1 MHTVYDH
8 IIVGA
13 GSAGCVLANRLSADS
28 SRSVLLIEASADYAP
43 GAEADDIRDPYPLS
57 SYNSS
62 YFWPDLKAFWRNSA
76 AGGAVKFPQARVMG
90 GGSAV
95 AGTVAFRG
103 TEQDFKDWEAAGARG
118 WSWQDVLPYFCKL
131 ETDQDFKGPGHG
143 TSGPIPI
150 RRVPRDDWPPL
161 TRAVERYAAGLGW
174 PSVADMNTDFRD
186 GFGVTPISSAKE
198 GRVTTAAGYLT
209 TQVRQRGNL
218 TIATGTFARALRL
231 DGRRVVGV
239 TAEARGEAIEFSG
252 REVIL
257 ALGTIHSPAMLLRS
271 GIGDGKM
278 LQRLGIEVVADRKGV
293 GENLQN
299 HAALFI
305 GAILRRGSRQQ
316 DSLRTHPTACLRY
329 SSGVAGAPPS
339 DVYVNIQSKTSW
351 NAMGLRLAS
360 LNAVLLRPQG
370 SGHVRIS
377 SADAKREPVVEFGFG
392 DHAGDMQALS
402 EGLVRIIAML
412 ASAQVAPHI
421 GKPFVVRVGD
431 RIRKWNAHTKKNAIQ
446 AQLFAAVLDALP
458 MSVADRLVARMTGEA
473 IDLAALAR
481 DKDALL
487 QFVNRE
493 VSGVYHP
500 TGTCRMG
507 LPSDPSAVVDPDG
520 RVIGV
525 EGLRVV
531 DASVMPTI
539 PRGNTN
545 IPTIMV
551 AEKLSDHI
559 LKQRVSI

>member
-186 GFGVTPISSAKE
+186 GFGVTPISSEKE

-278 LQRLGIEVVADRKGV
+278 LQGLGIEVVADRKGV

-299 HAALFI
+299 HAALFV

-339 DVYVNIQSKTSW
+339 DVYINIQSKTSW

-370 SGHVRIS
+370 SGQVRIS

-431 RIRKWNAHTKKNAIQ
+431 RIRKWNAHTRKNAIQ

-473 IDLAALAR
+473 IDLAALAK
-481 DKDALL
+481 DKEALL

>member
-161 TRAVERYAAGLGW
+161 TRAVERYSAGLGW

-186 GFGVTPISSAKE
+186 GFGVTPISSEKE

-278 LQRLGIEVVADRKGV
+278 LQGLGIEVVADRKGV

-339 DVYVNIQSKTSW
+339 DVYINIQSKTSW

-370 SGHVRIS
+370 SGQVRIS

-412 ASAQVAPHI
+412 ASAEVAPHI

-431 RIRKWNAHTKKNAIQ
+431 RIRKWNAHTRKNAIQ

-473 IDLAALAR
+473 IDLAALAK
-481 DKDALL
+481 DKEALL

>member
-103 TEQDFKDWEAAGARG
+103 TDQDFKDWEAAGARG

-186 GFGVTPISSAKE
+186 GFGVTPISSEKE

-278 LQRLGIEVVADRKGV
+278 LQGFGIEVVADRKGV

-339 DVYVNIQSKTSW
+339 DVYINIQSKTSW

-446 AQLFAAVLDALP
+446 AQLFAGVLDALP
-458 MSVADRLVARMTGEA
+458 MSVADHLVARMTGEA

-481 DKDALL
+481 DKEALL

-507 LPSDPSAVVDPDG
+507 LPNDPSAVVDPDG
-520 RVIGV
+520 RVIGM
-525 EGLRVV
+525 EGLRVA

>member
-1 MHTVYDH
+1 MQTVYDH

-13 GSAGCVLANRLSADS
+13 GSAGCVLANRLSAEAN
-28 SRSVLLIEASADYAP
+28 RRVLLIEASGDSAP
-43 GAEADDIRDPYPLS
+43 GGEAADIRDPYPLS

-76 AGGAVKFPQARVMG
+76 SGGAVKFPQARVMG

-103 TEQDFKDWEAAGARG
+103 TEQDFKEWEAAGARG
-118 WSWQDVLPYFCKL
+118 WSWQEVLPYFCRL

-143 TSGPIPI
+143 ASGPIPI

-161 TRAVERYAAGLGW
+161 TRAIERYAAGLGW

-186 GFGVTPISSAKE
+186 GFGVTPISSTKD
-198 GRVTTAAGYLT
+198 GRITTAAGYLT
-209 TQVRQRGNL
+209 SEVRQRGNL
-218 TIATGTFARALRL
+218 TIAARTFARALRL

-239 TAEARGEAIEFSG
+239 MAEGQGGTVEFSG
-252 REVIL
+252 REVIV
-257 ALGTIHSPAMLLRS
+257 ALGTIHSPAMLMRS
-271 GIGDGKM
+271 GIGDGKA
-278 LQRLGIEVVADRKGV
+278 LQGLGIEVVADRPGV
-293 GENLQN
+293 GRNLQN
-299 HAALFI
+299 HAALFV
-305 GAILRRGSRQQ
+305 GAILRRGSRQKP
-316 DSLRTHPTACLRY
+316 SLRTHPTACLRY
-329 SSGVAGAPPS
+329 SSGVPGAPIS
-339 DVYVNIQSKTSW
+339 DVYINIQSKTSW

-370 SGHVRIS
+370 SGQVRIS
-377 SADAKREPVVEFGFG
+377 SADAKREPAVEFGFG

-402 EGLVRIIAML
+402 EAFARIVAML
-412 ASAQVAPHI
+412 ASPQVAPHI
-421 GKPFVVRVGD
+421 GRPFVVRVGD
-431 RIRKWNAHTKKNAIQ
+431 RIRKWNTNTTKNAVQ
-446 AQLFAAVLDALP
+446 SQLFAAMLDAMP
-458 MSVADRLVARMTGEA
+458 MSLADRLLARMTGEA
-473 IDLAALAR
+473 MDLEALAK
-481 DKDALL
+481 DKEALL
-487 QFVNRE
+487 EFVNRE

-507 LPSDPSAVVDPDG
+507 LPNDPDAVVDPDG

-559 LKQRVSI
+559 LQDRVSV

>member
-57 SYNSS
+57 SYNST

-103 TEQDFKDWEAAGARG
+103 TDQDFKDWEAAGARG

-150 RRVPRDDWPPL
+150 RRVPRDDWQPL
-161 TRAVERYAAGLGW
+161 TRAVKRYAAGLGW

-278 LQRLGIEVVADRKGV
+278 LQGLGIEVVADRKGV

-305 GAILRRGSRQQ
+305 GAILRRGSRQH

-339 DVYVNIQSKTSW
+339 DVYINIQSKTSW

-370 SGHVRIS
+370 SGQVRIS

-446 AQLFAAVLDALP
+446 AQLFAGVLDALP

-481 DKDALL
+481 DKEALL

-507 LPSDPSAVVDPDG
+507 LPNDPSAVVDPDG
-520 RVIGV
+520 RVIGM
-525 EGLRVV
+525 EGLRVA

-559 LKQRVSI
+559 LRHRVSV

>member
-278 LQRLGIEVVADRKGV
+278 LQGLGIDVVADRKGV

-339 DVYVNIQSKTSW
+339 DVYINIQSKTSW

-446 AQLFAAVLDALP
+446 AQLFAGVLDALP

-507 LPSDPSAVVDPDG
+507 LPNDPSAVVDPDG
-520 RVIGV
+520 RVIGM
-525 EGLRVV
+525 EGLRVA

-559 LKQRVSI
+559 LRHRVSV

>member
-231 DGRRVVGV
+231 DGRRVVAV

-278 LQRLGIEVVADRKGV
+278 LQGLGIEVVADRKGV

-299 HAALFI
+299 HAALFV

-339 DVYVNIQSKTSW
+339 DVYINIQSKTSW

-370 SGHVRIS
+370 SGQVRIS

-431 RIRKWNAHTKKNAIQ
+431 RIRKWNAHTRKNAIQ

-473 IDLAALAR
+473 IDLAALAK
-481 DKDALL
+481 DKEALL

-559 LKQRVSI
+559 LQQRVSV